1 MEEVKLSLYAD
12 DMILYIENP
21 KDTQTT
27 GTDSVQQGIHP
38 LFPVAESGEDAQVG
52 TLDKENRLA
61 SCSTGTHRG
70 QGLGAEVFLR
80 ETNLVPG
87 ERSTAG

>member
-1 MEEVKLSLYAD
+1 MTSDVHFRDK
-12 DMILYIENP
+12 
-21 KDTQTT
+21 
-27 GTDSVQQGIHP
+27 SVTRRPAPFHP

-52 TLDKENRLA
+52 SLDKENRLA
-61 SCSTGTHRG
+61 SCGPGAHRG
-70 QGLGAEVFLR
+70 RGLGAEVFLR

>member
-1 MEEVKLSLYAD
+1 MTSDVHFRDK
-12 DMILYIENP
+12 
-21 KDTQTT
+21 
-27 GTDSVQQGIHP
+27 SVTRRPALFHP

-52 TLDKENRLA
+52 ILDKENRLA
-61 SCSTGTHRG
+61 SCSTGAHRG